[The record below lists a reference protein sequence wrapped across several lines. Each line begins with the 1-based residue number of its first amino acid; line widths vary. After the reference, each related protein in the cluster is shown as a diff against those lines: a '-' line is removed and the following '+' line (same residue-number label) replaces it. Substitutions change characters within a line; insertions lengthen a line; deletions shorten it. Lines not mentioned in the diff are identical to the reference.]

1 MMDIR
6 QYQFVSG
13 PDKVVPLIILVR
25 QKGYIHTP
33 LLCFSLK
40 DKEESYINIQQCLTL
55 TQPCCQARVALELK
69 YLLTSLSIIT
79 SMYHR
84 IIEACQEI

>member
-40 DKEESYINIQQCLTL
+40 DKEESYINN
-55 TQPCCQARVALELK
+55 V
-69 YLLTSLSIIT
+69 
-79 SMYHR
+79 
-84 IIEACQEI
+84 

>member
-1 MMDIR
+1 MFLTKR
-6 QYQFVSG
+6 QRGKLY
-13 PDKVVPLIILVR
+13 
-25 QKGYIHTP
+25 
-33 LLCFSLK
+33 
-40 DKEESYINIQQCLTL
+40 QQCLTL